1 MGKDMKIE
9 RKNKKLTWFYSL
21 VQGFFWMSF
30 AAVMGFSS
38 VYLLGCGLT
47 SSQVGLV
54 LAVSGI
60 VAAIFQ
66 PMVASYADQPT
77 ALSLKW
83 IVLTVCGLAFL
94 VSLLLLAVYGKS
106 VMLTGIFY
114 GFCAAFLQLLM
125 PFINSLG
132 TEMISQG
139 AWLNWGAARGI
150 GSVAYA
156 MLSYVLGILA
166 ASAGVIA
173 VPASIMAGYGLLF
186 VGVIVYP
193 FCSRKDEVGS
203 KEIKPQRAKA
213 LSPAVFF
220 GKYPRF
226 AGVLGGTVLLY
237 ISHVLLNNFMYQII
251 QAKGGGSTEVGFVMS
266 LCAWVELP
274 PMFLFSYM
282 VRKAG
287 SDVWYR
293 LCGVFMAVK
302 AIASLLA
309 PSLPVYYLVQVL
321 QLAGWG
327 LIAIAPVYYVN
338 RVIGAEDAIKGQA
351 YIGMSYTVANVL
363 ASMAGGWL
371 IDLAG
376 VHVMMIAA
384 SLAGAAGAVVVI
396 LFTERLP
403 K

>member
-1 MGKDMKIE
+1 MKVQRE
-9 RKNKKLTWFYSL
+9 NRGVTGAYSV

-60 VAAIFQ
+60 GAFIIQ
-66 PMVASYADQPT
+66 PVLAGYADQPR

-83 IVLTVCGLAFL
+83 IVLILCGLAFL
-94 VSLLLLAVYGKS
+94 MSVLLFAVYQKS
-106 VMLTGIFY
+106 TLLTGVFY
-114 GFCAAFLQLLM
+114 GCCAVFLQLLM

-132 TEMISQG
+132 TEVISQG
-139 AWLNWGAARGI
+139 IRLNWGLARGI

-156 MLSYVLGILA
+156 MLSYVMGILTA
-166 ASAGVIA
+166 RAGIIA
-173 VPASIMAGYGLLF
+173 VPAGIMAGYGLLIA
-186 VGVIVYP
+186 GVWVYP
-193 FCSRKDEVGS
+193 FCRKREGEGKQETE
-203 KEIKPQRAKA
+203 KETPGRA
-213 LSPAVFF
+213 LSPAAFLR
-220 GKYPRF
+220 KYPRF
-226 AGVLGGTVLLY
+226 AAVLGGTALLY
-237 ISHVLLNNFMYQII
+237 ASHVLLNNFLYQII
-251 QAKGGGSTEVGFVMS
+251 QSKGGGSQDVGFVMS

-282 VRKAG
+282 LKKAG

-302 AIASLLA
+302 AVASLLA
-309 PSLPVYYLVQVL
+309 PSMSVYYLVQVL

-338 RVIGAEDAIKGQA
+338 QVIGAEDAIKGQA
-351 YIGMSYTVANVL
+351 YMGMSYTVATVL
-363 ASMAGGWL
+363 SSLAGGWL
-371 IDLAG
+371 IDVAG
-376 VHVMMIAA
+376 VPVMLAVA
-384 SLAGAAGAVVVI
+384 SFAGVAGAMVVI
-396 LFTERLP
+396 MFTERIQS
-403 K
+403 

>member
-1 MGKDMKIE
+1 MKVQRE
-9 RKNKKLTWFYSL
+9 NRGVTGAYSV

-60 VAAIFQ
+60 GAFIIQ
-66 PMVASYADQPT
+66 PVLAGYADQPR

-83 IVLTVCGLAFL
+83 IVLILCGLAFL
-94 VSLLLLAVYGKS
+94 MSVLLFAVYQKS
-106 VMLTGIFY
+106 ALLTGVFY
-114 GFCAAFLQLLM
+114 GCCAVFLQLLM

-132 TEMISQG
+132 TEVISQG
-139 AWLNWGAARGI
+139 IRLNWGLARGI

-156 MLSYVLGILA
+156 MLSYVMGILTA
-166 ASAGVIA
+166 RAGIIA
-173 VPASIMAGYGLLF
+173 VPTGLRAGYGLLTA
-186 VGVIVYP
+186 GVWVYP
-193 FCSRKDEVGS
+193 FGRKREGEGQQETE
-203 KEIKPQRAKA
+203 KETPGRA
-213 LSPAVFF
+213 LSPVAFLR
-220 GKYPRF
+220 KYPRF
-226 AGVLGGTVLLY
+226 AAVLGGTVLLY
-237 ISHVLLNNFMYQII
+237 ASHVLLNNFLYQII
-251 QAKGGGSTEVGFVMS
+251 QSKGGGSPDVGFVMS

-282 VRKAG
+282 LKKAG

-302 AIASLLA
+302 AVASLLA
-309 PSLPVYYLVQVL
+309 SMSVYYLVQVL

-338 RVIGAEDAIKGQA
+338 QVIGAEDAIKGQA
-351 YIGMSYTVANVL
+351 YMGMSYTVATVL
-363 ASMAGGWL
+363 ASLAGGWL
-371 IDLAG
+371 IDVAG
-376 VHVMMIAA
+376 VSVMLAVA
-384 SLAGAAGAVVVI
+384 SFAGVAGAMVVI
-396 LFTERLP
+396 MFTERIQS
-403 K
+403 

>member
-1 MGKDMKIE
+1 MKVQRE
-9 RKNKKLTWFYSL
+9 NRGVTGAYSV

-60 VAAIFQ
+60 GAFIIQ
-66 PMVASYADQPT
+66 PVLAGYADQPR

-83 IVLTVCGLAFL
+83 IVLILCGLAFL
-94 VSLLLLAVYGKS
+94 MSVLLFAVYQKS
-106 VMLTGIFY
+106 ALLTGVFY
-114 GFCAAFLQLLM
+114 GCCAVFLQLLM

-132 TEMISQG
+132 TEVISQG
-139 AWLNWGAARGI
+139 IRLNWGLARGI

-156 MLSYVLGILA
+156 MLSYVMGILTA
-166 ASAGVIA
+166 RAGIIA
-173 VPASIMAGYGLLF
+173 VPVGIMAGYGLLIA
-186 VGVIVYP
+186 GVWVYP
-193 FCSRKDEVGS
+193 FCRKREGEGKQETE
-203 KEIKPQRAKA
+203 KETPGRA
-213 LSPAVFF
+213 LSPAAFLR
-220 GKYPRF
+220 KYPRF
-226 AGVLGGTVLLY
+226 AAVLGGTVLLY
-237 ISHVLLNNFMYQII
+237 ASHVLLNNFLYQII
-251 QAKGGGSTEVGFVMS
+251 QSKGGGSQDVGFVMS

-282 VRKAG
+282 LKKAG

-302 AIASLLA
+302 AVASLLA
-309 PSLPVYYLVQVL
+309 PSMSVYYLVQVL

-338 RVIGAEDAIKGQA
+338 QVIGAEDAIKGQA
-351 YIGMSYTVANVL
+351 YMGMSYTVATVL
-363 ASMAGGWL
+363 ASLAGGWL
-371 IDLAG
+371 IDVAG
-376 VHVMMIAA
+376 VPVMLAVA
-384 SLAGAAGAVVVI
+384 SFAGVAGAMVVI
-396 LFTERLP
+396 MFTERIQS
-403 K
+403 